1 MVNGTAESLC
11 QHGACGGGIRG
22 PDSLLLPPIGTL
34 LAETGQGFM
43 SWTICALEL
52 LHNGRRTSRLVQA
65 RCGPRRLSN
74 RIFTITMEV
83 RIVTSSTSCSCWSLC
98 HP

>member
-43 SWTICALEL
+43 SRPHLCLGA
-52 LHNGRRTSRLVQA
+52 
-65 RCGPRRLSN
+65 
-74 RIFTITMEV
+74 
-83 RIVTSSTSCSCWSLC
+83 SSQR
-98 HP
+98 P